1 MREEAPLYRNE
12 QYDFWALTRFQDVL
26 DALVDWKTYSS
37 SKGDIIEVIRGGEIP
52 YAAMSM
58 ISEDPPRHTIH
69 RQMLSRAFT
78 PSAVRQIEDRVRSYA
93 RRMLDAQ
100 VGSGGFD
107 FVDDFGARIPGMVI
121 AAMLGTPDTDL
132 EELRRLIDAQ
142 MHIGSDDP
150 LDRTNFNDLAAR
162 VGEYFLEHVRAR
174 RKNPSDDLMSTLVTM
189 EVTDEHGVT
198 RKLEELEAVGY
209 MALLS
214 NAGNETTARFI
225 GWVGAT
231 LAEYP
236 DQRAKLVTRPDLI
249 ANAVDEILR
258 YESPAMALARVVQND
273 VSLYD
278 QVVPKGSVMVLIH
291 AATGRDQRKFSNPD
305 TLDVERRIDRHLSF
319 GFGSHVCMGAPLAR
333 MEGRI
338 VIEEMLTR
346 FPEWEVEWDKT
357 EIVHT
362 GSSVRGYCR
371 LPITVR

>member
-1 MREEAPLYRNE
+1 
-12 QYDFWALTRFQDVL
+12 
-26 DALVDWKTYSS
+26 
-37 SKGDIIEVIRGGEIP
+37 
-52 YAAMSM
+52 
-58 ISEDPPRHTIH
+58 
-69 RQMLSRAFT
+69 
-78 PSAVRQIEDRVRSYA
+78 
-93 RRMLDAQ
+93 MLDAQ

>member
-1 MREEAPLYRNE
+1 
-12 QYDFWALTRFQDVL
+12 
-26 DALVDWKTYSS
+26 
-37 SKGDIIEVIRGGEIP
+37 
-52 YAAMSM
+52 
-58 ISEDPPRHTIH
+58 
-69 RQMLSRAFT
+69 ML
-78 PSAVRQIEDRVRSYA
+78 
-93 RRMLDAQ
+93 
-100 VGSGGFD
+100 
-107 FVDDFGARIPGMVI
+107 
-121 AAMLGTPDTDL
+121 
-132 EELRRLIDAQ
+132 DAQ
-142 MHIGSDDP
+142 MHIEPDAP
-150 LDRTNFNDLAAR
+150 LDRTNFNDLAAK
-162 VGEYFLEHVRAR
+162 VGEYFLEYVRAR
-174 RKNPSDDLMSTLVTM
+174 RKKPSDDLMSTLVTM

-198 RKLEELEAVGY
+198 RKLEDTEAVGY

-236 DQRAKLVTRPDLI
+236 DQRAKLVARPDLI

-278 QVVPKGSVMVLIH
+278 QFVPKGSVMVLIQ
-291 AATGRDQRKFSNPD
+291 AATGRDQRNFPNPD
-305 TLDVERRIDRHLSF
+305 TLDVERPIERHLSF

-346 FPEWEVEWDKT
+346 FPEWEVDWNKT

-362 GSSVRGYCR
+362 GSAVRGYCR
-371 LPITVR
+371 LPITFR